1 MTSVE
6 ARVRARSWASQA
18 LFLGLSFR
26 EYARSLLTVG
36 NAISASI
43 ILVGA
48 ALVVYRFSM
57 GLASAT
63 NLSQATPWGLW
74 IGFDMLSGVALAA
87 GGYTIATAVYI
98 FGLKEY
104 KPIVRAAV
112 LTGFLGYLFAILG
125 LMVDLGRPWNLFVP
139 ILVSWGTTSVMF
151 EVSWC
156 VALYTSVLAMEFL
169 PPVFEWLGWRWAR
182 AWAVRATVGL
192 TIAGVVLSTLHQS
205 SLGALFL
212 TAPTRLHP
220 LWYTPFIP
228 VLFFVSSIAA
238 GLSMVIVESSLSHR
252 LFQTRVDP
260 RVDLTRMTNGLA
272 RAASI
277 VMFAYFFL
285 KLLGVAGGGA
295 WDLLSTG
302 YGLWF
307 LVEIVG
313 FVLVPSVLYAIGA
326 RRARIA
332 LIRWTA
338 AWTVLGIVVNRLNV
352 SVIAYN
358 WNAPERY
365 LPSWMEVMVSLALIT
380 AGVQVFRWIVNR
392 MPVLAEQAGEG
403 RLVDLT
409 ERSAA

>member
-6 ARVRARSWASQA
+6 ARVRTRRWASRA
-18 LFLGLSFR
+18 LFLGLPFR
-26 EYARSLLTVG
+26 EYVRSLITPG
-36 NAISASI
+36 NLIAAST

-48 ALVVYRFSM
+48 ALIVYRFSM
-57 GLASAT
+57 GLGSAT
-63 NLSQATPWGLW
+63 NLSQTTPWGLW
-74 IGFDMLSGVALAA
+74 IGFDMLCGVALAA

-104 KPIVRAAV
+104 KPVVRAAV

-125 LMVDLGRPWNLFVP
+125 LIVDLGRPWNLFVP
-139 ILVSWGTTSVMF
+139 IVVSWGTTSVMF

-156 VALYTSVLAMEFL
+156 VALYTTVLAMEFL
-169 PPVFEWLGWRWAR
+169 PPVFEWLGWRFAR

-205 SLGALFL
+205 SLGSLFL

-220 LWYTPFIP
+220 LWYTPYIP

-252 LFQTRVDP
+252 LFQTRVDR
-260 RVDLTRMTNGLA
+260 RVDLEKISSGLA

-285 KLLGVAGGGA
+285 KLLGVAAGHSWG
-295 WDLLSTG
+295 LLSTG
-302 YGLWF
+302 YGQWF

-326 RRARIA
+326 RRGRTT

-338 AWTVLGIVVNRLNV
+338 AWTVLGIVLNRLNV
-352 SVIAYN
+352 SIIAYN

-365 LPSWMEVMVSLALIT
+365 FPTWMEVMVSLALIT

-392 MPVLAEQAGEG
+392 MPVLAEQGEED
-403 RLVDLT
+403 REVDLM